1 MGKVALHCNPA
12 VLVVSCFLALS
23 GCALLTAAPP
33 QVEVVQVELRGASLL
48 DQSLAVALCVTNPND
63 TALNFRRV
71 RVMADVSGAPLADT
85 ESKLPVRLP
94 PRSST
99 LVPFAVTTT
108 LRNLEPQ
115 LLGVIRNGALEY
127 RMHGT
132 VQLDG
137 AVALTLPFS
146 RSGRLDIAT
155 AGGLLADTGASTGT
169 RCGTAS

>member
-1 MGKVALHCNPA
+1 MRRSQA
-12 VLVVSCFLALS
+12 VLVVPCLLAFS
-23 GCALLTAAPP
+23 GCALLTAAAP

-71 RVMADVSGAPLADT
+71 RVMADVSGASLADT
-85 ESKLPVRLP
+85 ESEVPVRLP

-108 LRNLEPQ
+108 VRNLGPQ
-115 LLGVIRNGALEY
+115 LLGVIRSGALEY

-146 RSGRLDIAT
+146 RSGRLDVAT
-155 AGGLLADTGASTGT
+155 AGGLLADTGASTGA

>member
-1 MGKVALHCNPA
+1 MGVAVLHRNQA
-12 VLVVSCFLALS
+12 VLVVSYLLALA

-33 QVEVVQVELRGASLL
+33 QVEVVQVELCGASLL

-63 TALNFRRV
+63 TALSFRRV

-85 ESKLPVRLP
+85 ESEVPVRLP
-94 PRSST
+94 PHSST

-108 LRNLEPQ
+108 VRNLGPQ
-115 LLGVIRNGALEY
+115 LLGIVRTGAVEY

-146 RSGRLDIAT
+146 RSVRLDAAT
-155 AGGLLADTGASTGT
+155 ASGLLADTGASAGT
-169 RCGTAS
+169 RCGTTS

>member
-1 MGKVALHCNPA
+1 MCRSQA
-12 VLVVSCFLALS
+12 VSVVPCLLAVS
-23 GCALLTAAPP
+23 GCALLTAVPP
-33 QVEVVQVELRGASLL
+33 QVEVVQVELRSASLL

-71 RVMADVSGAPLADT
+71 RMMADVSGAPLADT
-85 ESKLPVRLP
+85 EREVPVRLP

-108 LRNLEPQ
+108 FRNLGPQ
-115 LLGVIRNGALEY
+115 LLGIVRTGAAEY

-137 AVALTLPFS
+137 AVAPTLPFS
-146 RSGRLDIAT
+146 RSGCLDAAM
-155 AGGLLADTGASTGT
+155 AGGLLAGTGASTGT
-169 RCGTAS
+169 RCGTTS